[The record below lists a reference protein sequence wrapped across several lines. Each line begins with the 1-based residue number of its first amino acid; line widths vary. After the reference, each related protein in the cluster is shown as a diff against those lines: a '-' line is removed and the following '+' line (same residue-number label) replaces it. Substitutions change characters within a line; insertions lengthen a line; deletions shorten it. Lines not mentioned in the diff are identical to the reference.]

1 MSSIYAVFE
10 RFKLGIPKRYLL
22 LVAGSAWLFAS
33 IMLFNKGLSISEIGL
48 DKNWLK
54 IGMCV
59 VLGVLFFLTLFSKIS
74 NKHIRRIILLE
85 NERSCL
91 FSFFNLKSYI
101 LMAIM
106 ISFGVYLRKS
116 GYIPMNY
123 LSLFYFIMG
132 TPLFLSAIKFYYYGI
147 NYSNALLKYS

>member
-85 NERSCL
+85 NERSCYFL
-91 FSFFNLKSYI
+91 FS
-101 LMAIM
+101 
-106 ISFGVYLRKS
+106 
-116 GYIPMNY
+116 
-123 LSLFYFIMG
+123 
-132 TPLFLSAIKFYYYGI
+132 T
-147 NYSNALLKYS
+147 